1 MFQGESLCSS
11 SVCTASLFLFLLN
24 IVFADLSRLRV
35 SRRVSS
41 LQNGLCLFL
50 RLFSSWRVSS
60 FVFLLSSSPMG
71 VAFVVRGEF
80 LPCRIVSSFVCHAN
94 LFLFSSSSFFMAS
107 LFLLI
112 PNLFLADYNH
122 LRVLR
127 RVSYLQDG
135 VAFFLSRRVSSMFFV
150 FFLHGESLSV
160 FFQVSSSP
168 IRAVVVFDYKS
179 LPFSSISFLTA
190 NNFLFLTNLS
200 LADSN
205 HLRVSQRVS
214 SLREGVVAVCH
225 RKSLLVSSS
234 SFFAAGLFMFLLSF
248 FISDEGHLC
257 F

>member
-1 MFQGESLCSS
+1 M
-11 SVCTASLFLFLLN
+11 
-24 IVFADLSRLRV
+24 
-35 SRRVSS
+35 
-41 LQNGLCLFL
+41 QNGLCLFL

-112 PNLFLADYNH
+112 PNLFLADYSH

-190 NNFLFLTNLS
+190 NHFLFLTNL
-200 LADSN
+200 N

>member
-1 MFQGESLCSS
+1 M
-11 SVCTASLFLFLLN
+11 
-24 IVFADLSRLRV
+24 
-35 SRRVSS
+35 
-41 LQNGLCLFL
+41 QNGLCLFL

-80 LPCRIVSSFVCHAN
+80 LHCRIVSSFVCHAN

-107 LFLLI
+107 FFLLI
-112 PNLFLADYNH
+112 PNLLLADYTH

-190 NNFLFLTNLS
+190 NHFLFLTNL
-200 LADSN
+200 N

>member
-1 MFQGESLCSS
+1 M
-11 SVCTASLFLFLLN
+11 
-24 IVFADLSRLRV
+24 
-35 SRRVSS
+35 
-41 LQNGLCLFL
+41 QNGLCLFL

-112 PNLFLADYNH
+112 PNLFLADYSH

-135 VAFFLSRRVSSMFFV
+135 VAFCLSRRVSSMFFV

-190 NNFLFLTNLS
+190 NHFLFLTNL
-200 LADSN
+200 N